1 MNNIGYYNPRNRY
14 YNPRNSFLQNTIIAH
29 NQTVRLT
36 SSAFINIGDRVLMN
50 IAVAVRNN
58 DVLHI

>member
-1 MNNIGYYNPRNRY
+1 MGNTVVAHIGYYNLRS
-14 YNPRNSFLQNTIIAH
+14 SFLKNTIVAH
-29 NQTVRLT
+29 YQTVRLT